1 MTLAIIDNNS
11 HQLFIEFA
19 DDDII
24 KNEFNGS
31 EEDYIRDKYG
41 FKDED
46 LFSWEWLNKRIEV
59 FGTIEQTNKEAHKKM
74 LEKIV
79 HIN

>member
-1 MTLAIIDNNS
+1 MVIAIIDHLN

-19 DDDII
+19 DEQLIQD
-24 KNEFNGS
+24 KFNGE

-46 LFSWEWLNKRIEV
+46 VFSWEYLTEKIEV
-59 FGTIEQTNKEAHKKM
+59 FGTLEQTNKEAHKKM
-74 LEKIV
+74 LLDMT
-79 HIN
+79 NFN

>member
-1 MTLAIIDNNS
+1 MVIAIIDHLN

-19 DDDII
+19 DEQII
-24 KNEFNGS
+24 QDKFKGE

-41 FKDED
+41 FNDND
-46 LFSWEWLNKRIEV
+46 LYSWEYLTEKIEV
-59 FGTIEQTNKEAHKKM
+59 FGTLEQANKEAHKKM
-74 LEKIV
+74 LEEIT